1 MSLPADGPGA
11 RGGRHVQEDDYGT
24 IFDGFRGVRSE
35 LIPILVR
42 VQERLGFISPEAVRR
57 TSCFLR
63 ISQNQ
68 VFEVASFY
76 PKFRFT
82 EPGRKTIKVCMGTAC
97 HVKGGR
103 LLADAVGWK
112 LGISIGQRTPDGRF
126 DFQRVNCQG
135 CCAIGPVVKL
145 NEQTLGRMM
154 VTKLMRIMDEHD

>member
-1 MSLPADGPGA
+1 MS
-11 RGGRHVQEDDYGT
+11 DDETAT
-24 IFDGFRGVRSE
+24 IFGGFRGIRSE
-35 LIPILVR
+35 LVPILVR
-42 VQERLGFISPEAVRR
+42 IQERLGYISPTAVRQ
-57 TSCFLR
+57 TSEFLR
-63 ISQNQ
+63 ISENQ

-103 LLADAVGWK
+103 LLGDAVGWK
-112 LGISIGQRTPDGRF
+112 LGIAIGQRTPDGRF

-145 NEQTLGRMM
+145 TEQTLGRMM